1 MSKSELH
8 DELKTLVADIIEI
21 DEFGDDDNFVTQ
33 LGVDSVMALEIMARI
48 EKNYHIRVPE
58 DFFAQMNTLN
68 EVVRITTEIMQPV
81 NS

>member
-8 DELKTLVADIIEI
+8 DELKALVADIIEI
-21 DEFGDDDNFVTQ
+21 DDFGDDDNFVTQ

-58 DFFAQMNTLN
+58 DFFAQMKSLN

>member
-58 DFFAQMNTLN
+58 DFFAQMKTLN

>member
-58 DFFAQMNTLN
+58 DFFAQMKT
-68 EVVRITTEIMQPV
+68 
-81 NS
+81 

>member
-1 MSKSELH
+1 
-8 DELKTLVADIIEI
+8 
-21 DEFGDDDNFVTQ
+21 
-33 LGVDSVMALEIMARI
+33 MALEIMARI

-58 DFFAQMNTLN
+58 DFFAQMKTLN